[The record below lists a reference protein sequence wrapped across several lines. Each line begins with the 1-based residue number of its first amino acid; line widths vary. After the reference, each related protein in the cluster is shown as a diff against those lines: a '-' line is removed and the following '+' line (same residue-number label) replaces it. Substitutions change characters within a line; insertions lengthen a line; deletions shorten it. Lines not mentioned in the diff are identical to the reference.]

1 MTAET
6 HRPQTDVDRI
16 AEAHLDAEVA
26 LSPISATHLGLPG
39 HESEID
45 DLSPDG
51 LAAASRLRRRTLA
64 ALDEAAPVDDVD
76 RVTLE
81 AMRER
86 LGSER
91 AMRWMS
97 RSFAAVFAG
106 LGLRLALERA

>member
-1 MTAET
+1 MTTEQP
-6 HRPQTDVDRI
+6 RPQTTIDRI
-16 AEAHLDAEVA
+16 AEAHLDAEVE
-26 LSPISATHLGLPG
+26 LSPLTATYLGLPG

-86 LGSER
+86 
-91 AMRWMS
+91 
-97 RSFAAVFAG
+97 RSAPASPG
-106 LGLRLALERA
+106 LA